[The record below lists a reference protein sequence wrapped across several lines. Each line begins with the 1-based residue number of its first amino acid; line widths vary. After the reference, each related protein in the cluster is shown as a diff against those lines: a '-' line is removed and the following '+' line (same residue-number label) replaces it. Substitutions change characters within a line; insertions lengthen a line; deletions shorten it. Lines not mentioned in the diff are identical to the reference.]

1 MDTSPKGVTI
11 MDKLDK
17 GVADGLEVDSETNE
31 QRCNNYKMLSDA
43 LNNGEAESLID
54 DLFWEWERL
63 SSSGKETLNKLAKVF
78 KMEGY
83 YE

>member
-1 MDTSPKGVTI
+1 MDTSPKGVNIVMTG
-11 MDKLDK
+11 KEF
-17 GVADGLEVDSETNE
+17 AD
-31 QRCNNYKMLSDA
+31 A
-43 LNNGEAESLID
+43 INNGEAETLID

-63 SSSGKETLNKLAKVF
+63 SSSGKETLNKLAELF

>member
-17 GVADGLEVDSETNE
+17 GVADGLEMDSETNE
-31 QRCNNYKMLSDA
+31 QRCNNYKL
-43 LNNGEAESLID
+43 LNGEAESLID

>member
-11 MDKLDK
+11 MDKLK
-17 GVADGLEVDSETNE
+17 T
-31 QRCNNYKMLSDA
+31 
-43 LNNGEAESLID
+43 GEAESLID

>member
-1 MDTSPKGVTI
+1 MTSKEF
-11 MDKLDK
+11 
-17 GVADGLEVDSETNE
+17 AD
-31 QRCNNYKMLSDA
+31 A
-43 LNNGEAESLID
+43 INNGEAETLID

-63 SSSGKETLNKLAKVF
+63 SSSGKETLNKLAELF

>member
-1 MDTSPKGVTI
+1 MKNISEGRRDLTSKEF
-11 MDKLDK
+11 
-17 GVADGLEVDSETNE
+17 AD
-31 QRCNNYKMLSDA
+31 A
-43 LNNGEAESLID
+43 INNGEAETLID

-63 SSSGKETLNKLAKVF
+63 SSSGKETLNKLAELF

>member
-1 MDTSPKGVTI
+1 MDTIPKGVTI
-11 MDKLDK
+11 VMTGKEF
-17 GVADGLEVDSETNE
+17 AD
-31 QRCNNYKMLSDA
+31 A
-43 LNNGEAESLID
+43 INNGEAETLID

-63 SSSGKETLNKLAKVF
+63 SSSGKETLNKLAELF